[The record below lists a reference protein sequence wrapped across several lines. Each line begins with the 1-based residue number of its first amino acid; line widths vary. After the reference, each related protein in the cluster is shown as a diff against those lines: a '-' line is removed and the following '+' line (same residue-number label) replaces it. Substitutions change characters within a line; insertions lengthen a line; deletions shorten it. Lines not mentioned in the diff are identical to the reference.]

1 MPLIIMCGFPA
12 SGKTKRANE
21 IKQYIEQNSGK
32 TVNIIGDHSMG
43 VNRNTVYE
51 GTCVSYNIISYPAFF
66 FYIDIYIL
74 RHANFLS
81 IMRRSSRVET
91 ST

>member
-43 VNRNTVYE
+43 VNRNKVYE
-51 GTCVSYNIISYPAFF
+51 GTCVSYNYHFVPSFF
-66 FYIDIYIL
+66 FLYRYIL
-74 RHANFLS
+74 RYAHFLS

-91 ST
+91 SA